1 MRRKKRALVINDSY
15 RIGIGVIRSL
25 GKAGVEV
32 TEVNAVDLSE
42 RVYKMVKSK
51 YVSRSIVLGE
61 FSEEKLAE
69 CLRTELKLRRYDVLI
84 PVGYQASNLASK
96 FKPELENYTEVPI
109 ADYDIFKRV
118 SRKPE
123 LIDYASKIG
132 IPTPK
137 TVTINE
143 INEMKRL
150 ENFLEFPVVVKP
162 YREKTAFKVKYF
174 DKFEKLHDFCS
185 DFYKEKKIPLVVQE
199 FIDGIGYGFF
209 SLYNHGKMIT
219 CFQHERIQE
228 YPYSG
233 GSSSVAMSYYD
244 KKMEF
249 LSRKL
254 LDSLNWHGISMVEFK
269 KDKKDGVYYLMEVN
283 AKFWGS
289 LELALTCG
297 VDFPLLLFKLGTGE
311 IDSPILKPY
320 KLNRKYQWIF
330 PEDLGNVFT
339 SPHKFSS
346 VVRFLRDSIDMDIG
360 INLRLSDLK
369 PNVYLISSALFNVVL
384 NVKKR

>member
-25 GKAGVEV
+25 GKAGIEV
-32 TEVNAVDLSE
+32 TELNAVGLSE
-42 RVYKMVKSK
+42 RVYKLVKSR
-51 YVSRSIVLGE
+51 YVSRSIVFGE
-61 FSEEKLAE
+61 FSDEKLAE
-69 CLRTELKLRRYDVLI
+69 CLRKELKSQRYDVLI
-84 PVGYQASNLASK
+84 PVGYHASNLASK
-96 FKPELENYTEVPI
+96 LKPELENYTEVPV

-118 SRKPE
+118 SQKPE
-123 LIDYASKIG
+123 LIDFASKLG
-132 IPTPK
+132 IPIPK
-137 TVTINE
+137 TVTINK
-143 INEMKRL
+143 INELKDL
-150 ENFLEFPVVVKP
+150 GGFFKFPVVIKP

-174 DKFEKLHDFCS
+174 DKFEKLHNFCS
-185 DFYKEKKIPLVVQE
+185 DFYKRKKIPLVVQE

-219 CFQHERIQE
+219 GFQHERIQE

-244 KKMEF
+244 KKLE
-249 LSRKL
+249 LLGRKL

-269 KDKKDGVYYLMEVN
+269 RDRKDGIYYLMEVN

-289 LELALTCG
+289 LELALACS

-311 IDSPILKPY
+311 IDSPIIKPY
-320 KLNRKYQWIF
+320 KLDRKYQWIF

-339 SPHKFSS
+339 SPNKFASAF
-346 VVRFLRDSIDMDIG
+346 RFLRDSIDMDIG
-360 INLRLSDLK
+360 KNLRLYDLK
-369 PNVYLISSALFNVVL
+369 PNVYLVSSALFNIVL